1 MIREFYTKLTFS
13 LTVKIFLSSPRRHT
27 GGAEVWL
34 HSFLT
39 SALDGSEWSRHI
51 PQDRTPW
58 YPLKSRQD
66 TPPPPPTHP
75 QPIHRFGEGTKNSC
89 AYRIRTPDRPAR
101 RLIATPT
108 QPSQLL
114 TPEMPPSI
122 HYFFSKSAQRFSSY
136 DIT

>member
-1 MIREFYTKLTFS
+1 MAPLILNLGTRWQRVVTTHPAGQNPMVSIEKE
-13 LTVKIFLSSPRRHT
+13 T
-27 GGAEVWL
+27 GYA
-34 HSFLT
+34 S
-39 SALDGSEWSRHI
+39 
-51 PQDRTPW
+51 
-58 YPLKSRQD
+58 
-66 TPPPPPTHP
+66 PPPPTHP